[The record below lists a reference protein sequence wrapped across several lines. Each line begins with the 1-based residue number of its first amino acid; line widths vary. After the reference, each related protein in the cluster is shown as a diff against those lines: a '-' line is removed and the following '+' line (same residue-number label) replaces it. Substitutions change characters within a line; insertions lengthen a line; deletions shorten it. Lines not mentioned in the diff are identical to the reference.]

1 MAANSDYSLC
11 VMFGSNAYGDM
22 HKLSNFYAT
31 DLLLRPAD
39 LTPELLSVCPNLK
52 DWVPAG
58 GLFFPTSEHLWQ
70 ALKAT
75 DKQTFLRFT
84 SAGDL
89 GLWKV
94 SIFANTVAPSKL
106 AKEKKNDMAEL
117 ARVALK
123 GMLHWQ
129 KKHNLGIQ
137 AKLAANKKYAKKL
150 NLDKG
155 RMNFEREHLAP
166 ATERSVWLTIL
177 KLKFAQNAELREIL
191 SATRGKRLVET
202 PGRGKAEKAHWS
214 GRVKDG
220 KLIGDNVMGL
230 YMEAVRESLF

>member
-22 HKLSNFYAT
+22 HKLSNFYASE
-31 DLLLRPAD
+31 LVLRPAD
-39 LTPELLSVCPNLK
+39 LTPELLSLCPNLK

-75 DKQTFLRFT
+75 NRATFLRFT

-94 SIFANTVAPSKL
+94 SIFANTVAPSKVE
-106 AKEKKNDMAEL
+106 KEKKNDMSEL
-117 ARVALK
+117 ARVATK
-123 GMLHWQ
+123 SMIHWQ
-129 KKHNLGIQ
+129 KKHNLGVQ

-177 KLKFAQNAELREIL
+177 KLKFAQNAELRAIL
-191 SATRGKRLVET
+191 SATRGTRLVET
-202 PGRGKAEKAHWS
+202 SGRGKAEKAHWS

-220 KLIGDNVMGL
+220 KLIGDNAMGHYL
-230 YMEAVRESLF
+230 EALRESLF